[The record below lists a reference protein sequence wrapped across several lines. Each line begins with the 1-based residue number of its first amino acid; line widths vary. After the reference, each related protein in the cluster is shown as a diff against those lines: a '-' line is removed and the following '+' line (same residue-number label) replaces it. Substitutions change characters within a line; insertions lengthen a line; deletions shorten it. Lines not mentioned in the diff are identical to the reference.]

1 MGRPGEP
8 VRSTDLSIDPTEGP
22 GIGQELVKQLLGQ
35 MNVKYVVDDEGDL
48 AVPWEEFRTYF
59 MFRGEAEQRIFS
71 VRSFYDRT
79 YSLDEK
85 PQLLELLDDWNRNL
99 LWPKVYSHTSDDGS
113 VRVIA
118 ESHLLLGAEVSV
130 EHFTLSLV
138 SWMRADIDFSTWLGE
153 QLTR

>member
-1 MGRPGEP
+1 M
-8 VRSTDLSIDPTEGP
+8 SIDPPEGP
-22 GIGQELVKQLLGQ
+22 VIGQELVKQLLEQ
-35 MNVKYVVDDEGDL
+35 MNVKYVADDEGDL
-48 AVPWEEFRTYF
+48 AVPWETFRTYF
-59 MFRGEAEQRIFS
+59 MFRGETEQRIFS

-85 PQLLELLDDWNRNL
+85 PALLELLDDWNRNL
-99 LWPKVYSHTSDDGS
+99 LWPKVYSHTSDDGA

-130 EHFTLSLV
+130 DHFTLSLV